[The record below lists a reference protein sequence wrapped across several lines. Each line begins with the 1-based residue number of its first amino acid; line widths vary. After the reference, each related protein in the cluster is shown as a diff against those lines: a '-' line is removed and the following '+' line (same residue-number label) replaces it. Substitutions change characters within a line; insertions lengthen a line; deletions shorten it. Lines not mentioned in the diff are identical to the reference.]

1 MGFDKFYSWDEDVYT
16 LPLHMSLTQQEN
28 EKYTAT
34 FSDIQ
39 TYINEMAVKFLTG
52 DVELNDAS
60 WADYKANIEQMRIAD
75 CESVLQAAYERY
87 QQR

>member
-1 MGFDKFYSWDEDVYT
+1 MYA
-16 LPLHMSLTQQEN
+16 LPLHMSLTQLEN
-28 EKYTAT
+28 EKYTST

-52 DVELNDAS
+52 DVELSDAS